1 MGAFLLSDLRY
12 AIIGIFPSK
21 IEIAFINRQREFKI
35 SRMKSLKELLIIGPG
50 PSSSHTIGPYRIVE
64 DFLKTTDNE
73 EVLSYK
79 VTLYGSLALTGKGHG
94 TDRVIKDTFSSHNK
108 NVDIAFNY
116 NLNDL
121 KHPNTIKLEAAL
133 SNGETIVKTYQ
144 SIGGGAYK
152 EEDKPYKVKDVYP
165 FSSFKGLTE
174 YLNENNID
182 DIYKVIE
189 RLEGEDIYEYGKKMV
204 SHCFSLIEEMI
215 SSKSVPLP
223 ALGLKTVS
231 SEIYENAIKLNDEY
245 EKRTMLLTSFAYAIA
260 EANALGKMIVTTPT
274 CGASGVVPSCLY
286 YQFKYRG
293 YPLNEIVKAFLVG
306 ALVCNFIKENAAIS
320 GAVLGCQAEIGS
332 ASCFASSSLAYLD
345 KLSVHQ
351 IEYASEVSMEHFLG
365 LTCDPVGGYV
375 QIPCI
380 ERNGVAAIHAYSSYL
395 YSKDVAPFREN
406 KVSFDNVILAMKE
419 TGERMVKELKETSL
433 GGLAKVISNC

>member
-1 MGAFLLSDLRY
+1 
-12 AIIGIFPSK
+12 
-21 IEIAFINRQREFKI
+21 
-35 SRMKSLKELLIIGPG
+35 MKSLRELLIIGPG
-50 PSSSHTIGPYRIVE
+50 PSSSHTIGPYRITE
-64 DFLKTTDNE
+64 DFLKFTNNE
-73 EVLSYK
+73 DVSSYK

-94 TDRVIKDTFSSHNK
+94 TDNVIRNTFLSHNK
-108 NVDIAFNY
+108 EADIVFDY
-116 NLNDL
+116 DLNDI
-121 KHPNTIKLEAAL
+121 KHPNTMKLEAIL
-133 SNGETIVKTYQ
+133 SNGEVIEKTYQ

-152 EEDKPYKVKDVYP
+152 EENEPYKVKDVYP
-165 FSSFKGLTE
+165 FSSFKGLTD
-174 YLNENNID
+174 YLN
-182 DIYKVIE
+182 KKKT
-189 RLEGEDIYEYGKKMV
+189 EDIYEIIESLEGKEIFSYGKKLV
-204 SHCFSLIEEMI
+204 ERSFALIEEML
-215 SSKSVPLP
+215 SSESEALP

-231 SEIYENAIKLNDEY
+231 SEIYKKALEIEDKY
-245 EKRTMLLTSFAYAIA
+245 EKRTMLLTSFAYATA
-260 EANALGKMIVTTPT
+260 EANALGKTIVTTPT

-286 YQFKYRG
+286 YQYKYKG
-293 YPLNEIVKAFLVG
+293 FSLEEIVKAFLVG
-306 ALVCNFIKENAAIS
+306 ALICNFIKENAAIS

-332 ASCFASSSLAYLD
+332 AACFASSSLAYLD

-380 ERNGVAAIHAYSSYL
+380 ERNGIASIHAYSSYL

-406 KVSFDNVILAMKE
+406 KVSFDNVIKAMKE